1 MCLKILSCS
10 SAQLPE
16 SIDPAVAVAA
26 FQSQRDVLLV
36 AICSCLT
43 TLANKLLAKFV
54 ITQEIFDKACNPFHE
69 SRERA
74 AYLLSC
80 VQDRI
85 KTEPADFVKVV
96 DILES
101 EPTLTRQARQLVDSY
116 RKCSVMLIYMQI
128 ITNGHISGNPP
139 PTPSAAPVSDAVS
152 RISADLKAKYKC
164 CPISS
169 DKWPPTPSKEYIKLA
184 VVQGHSA
191 CREDYIGRV
200 LEGSISSVHGRE
212 KITEEQILDL
222 CVEQVGKGRVIVI
235 EGAPGIGKSTLA
247 WELCRKWEEYAS
259 MEAYSLVILL
269 RLREKRVQN
278 ISDVSSLFYAYSR
291 ADRTSLVEEITSGQ
305 GRGVLFVL
313 DGFDELPKS
322 LQREGVLVD
331 LLQKSILPE
340 STVVVTS
347 RPSAMDRLLTISKP
361 VIEKRIEI
369 LGFSQESI
377 EAYASKVFARGE
389 LEAFKN
395 YISAP
400 QNPAINSLMYVPL
413 YAAFVV
419 IIYQSTTSKGSL
431 PRTITQLYTQL
442 CLTIL
447 NRYLE
452 ANTEYPSVRT
462 IQDLPGALCGQFL
475 ELSKLAYEGFE
486 KEEVILY
493 GDIGEHFG
501 FLDAVPDLYGGREIS
516 FNFLHLTLQEFF
528 AAYHI
533 SRMSDS
539 GVELFRTK
547 GKDKRWNVVWRFV
560 AGLTEFKYLDSSSI
574 RAFLARSRNINIFFM
589 QCLFEAQNV
598 KLDFQSTFGD
608 KTMPCRVSN
617 YNTSLDC
624 YALGYCIANCTTPES
639 SWEVTLLDFIWDTTL
654 LAFAH
659 GLMTNKFSTG
669 VITLLCASTPNIV
682 ELLYTCMNAVTTS
695 PLCSITDLDI
705 SGDSLSS
712 NKQRNHLFELI
723 SHMPHLQELYLSNYY
738 FRNTPGSPYCACR
751 DTDGLLKFLQY
762 LPHSKVTSLDVRWTG
777 LDYFLERSP
786 LAQDYCAAIQA
797 LISPPSNL
805 RELKIGP
812 RYDSCHEGNLIMIS
826 LVSSPSSLRKLSLDL
841 SSDCCLLNAFKVDN
855 HLTELKIVYRNS
867 VSVGGLGLNWLVLV
881 PEVTRIIQHSTTL
894 EILMLGEFDS
904 QKDRDVLMDI
914 ATALQRNCT
923 LNHLKIAFLHRRYG
937 QLKEALTAVDS
948 RISF

>member
-1 MCLKILSCS
+1 M
-10 SAQLPE
+10 
-16 SIDPAVAVAA
+16 AVAA

-36 AICSCLT
+36 AICFCLT

-54 ITQEIFDKACNPFHE
+54 ITQEIFDKACNPCHE

-96 DILES
+96 EILES

-116 RKCSVMLIYMQI
+116 RKCSVMLIHA
-128 ITNGHISGNPP
+128 TNGLISGNPP
-139 PTPSAAPVSDAVS
+139 PTPSAAPANDAIS
-152 RISADLKAKYKC
+152 RFSADLKAKYKC
-164 CPISS
+164 CTISS

-191 CREDYIGRV
+191 RREDYIGHV
-200 LEGSISSVHGRE
+200 LKGNIDKVHARE
-212 KITEEQILDL
+212 NIAEEQILDL

-259 MEAYSLVILL
+259 MQAFSLVILL

-278 ISDVSSLFYAYSR
+278 INDVSSLFYAY
-291 ADRTSLVEEITSGQ
+291 DREDRVSLVAKIKNCQ

-322 LQREGVLVD
+322 LQCEGVLVD
-331 LLQKSILPE
+331 LLQKSILSE

-347 RPSAMDRLLTISKP
+347 RPSTIDRLLTISEP
-361 VIEKRIEI
+361 LIEKRIEI

-377 EAYASKVFARGE
+377 EAYASNVFSEEE
-389 LEAFKN
+389 LEGFKK
-395 YISAP
+395 YISASK
-400 QNPAINSLMYVPL
+400 NPAINSLMYVPL

-501 FLDAVPDLYGGREIS
+501 FLDAVPDLYGGRKIS

-533 SRMSDS
+533 SQMSDS
-539 GVELFRTK
+539 GVELFRRK
-547 GKDKRWNVVWRFV
+547 GRDK
-560 AGLTEFKYLDSSSI
+560 
-574 RAFLARSRNINIFFM
+574 
-589 QCLFEAQNV
+589 
-598 KLDFQSTFGD
+598 
-608 KTMPCRVSN
+608 
-617 YNTSLDC
+617 
-624 YALGYCIANCTTPES
+624 
-639 SWEVTLLDFIWDTTL
+639 
-654 LAFAH
+654 
-659 GLMTNKFSTG
+659 
-669 VITLLCASTPNIV
+669 
-682 ELLYTCMNAVTTS
+682 
-695 PLCSITDLDI
+695 
-705 SGDSLSS
+705 
-712 NKQRNHLFELI
+712 
-723 SHMPHLQELYLSNYY
+723 
-738 FRNTPGSPYCACR
+738 
-751 DTDGLLKFLQY
+751 
-762 LPHSKVTSLDVRWTG
+762 
-777 LDYFLERSP
+777 
-786 LAQDYCAAIQA
+786 
-797 LISPPSNL
+797 
-805 RELKIGP
+805 
-812 RYDSCHEGNLIMIS
+812 
-826 LVSSPSSLRKLSLDL
+826 
-841 SSDCCLLNAFKVDN
+841 
-855 HLTELKIVYRNS
+855 
-867 VSVGGLGLNWLVLV
+867 
-881 PEVTRIIQHSTTL
+881 
-894 EILMLGEFDS
+894 
-904 QKDRDVLMDI
+904 
-914 ATALQRNCT
+914 
-923 LNHLKIAFLHRRYG
+923 
-937 QLKEALTAVDS
+937 
-948 RISF
+948 